1 MSTWVQIAL
10 FTVIAG
16 VGMLPMVM
24 DRSTSSKTVGTSVT
38 CFVLAFFAS
47 LLVIA
52 LPKTLE

>member
-1 MSTWVQIAL
+1 MSTWVQIAVL
-10 FTVIAG
+10 TVIAG
-16 VGMLPMVM
+16 VGMLPLVM

-47 LLVIA
+47 VLVIA